1 MKARKTRLPVAM
13 MAAVVSAVITA
24 RAESFTY
31 EGRYL
36 GSDGQPVANTTKPA
50 TLKVYTSETT
60 STAAGSAQITIA
72 TDSEGYF
79 ATTADVALSG
89 ADGADTFWLG
99 VTPEGGSEI
108 RPRMRVSPAPFAIRA
123 ASARVLEVDGDLKLD
138 GTVTITT
145 LTNADKVIPN
155 TIVTSKPLSIDKAG
169 LENVRN
175 LTIGEISRA
184 NYGMTDSLSILR
196 TGNGAV
202 PNFYWDN
209 FPAEVTTK
217 EIIVENPEKDYNKG
231 RFSNKG
237 QTVVS
242 VPEDGVA
249 VIMVHTYTARQ
260 NYKFIADCQFRATLS
275 NGQATYLND
284 DIIEEGSFSR
294 GEGPIGF
301 NHYYAWTVPVVRG
314 QDLTIGLYA
323 EGFYCA
329 VKMQA
334 KIQFVYFG
342 AVK

>member
-1 MKARKTRLPVAM
+1 M

-36 GSDGQPVANTTKPA
+36 GSDGAPVVSTTKAA
-50 TLKVYTSETT
+50 TLNVYTSETT
-60 STAAGSAQITIA
+60 STVAGAAQITIA

-123 ASARVLEVDGDLKLD
+123 ATARVLEVDGDLKLD

-145 LTNADKVIPN
+145 LTNADKLIPN
-155 TIVTSKPLSIDKAG
+155 SIVTSKPLSIDKAG

-202 PNFYWDN
+202 PNFDWN
-209 FPAEVTTK
+209 HFPKQLGAGDSFDTDGYSERDFGVTETA
-217 EIIVENPEKDYNKG
+217 
-231 RFSNKG
+231 S
-237 QTVVS
+237 
-242 VPEDGVA
+242 EDGIA
-249 VIMVHTYTARQ
+249 HIMINVYMYGR
-260 NYKFIADCQFRATLS
+260 NYREKSWSLAATLS
-275 NGQATYLND
+275 NGQTTFLYDNV
-284 DIIEEGSFSR
+284 IEAGYVPYNTERGFSS
-294 GEGPIGF
+294 
-301 NHYYAWTVPVVRG
+301 HYYAWSVPVHRG
-314 QDLTIGLYA
+314 KDLSLKLKLRGRNGYFSA
-323 EGFYCA
+323 ETK
-329 VKMQA
+329 V
-334 KIQFVYFG
+334 QFVYFG
-342 AVK
+342 ANK

>member
-1 MKARKTRLPVAM
+1 MKTRKTRLPLAM

-36 GSDGQPVANTTKPA
+36 GSDGAPVVSTTKA
-50 TLKVYTSETT
+50 AALKVYTGETT

-108 RPRMRVSPAPFAIRA
+108 RPRMRVSPAPYAIRA
-123 ASARVLEVDGDLKLD
+123 ATARVLEVDGDLKLD

-145 LTNADKVIPN
+145 LANADKLIPN
-155 TIVTSKPLSIDKAG
+155 SIATSKPLSIDKAG

-175 LTIGEISRA
+175 LTIGEISRG
-184 NYGMTDSLSILR
+184 NYRMTDSLSILR

-202 PNFYWDN
+202 PDFYWHR
-209 FPAEVTTK
+209 FPADVTKSVST
-217 EIIVENPEKDYNKG
+217 NN
-231 RFSNKG
+231 SNGK
-237 QTVVS
+237 
-242 VPEDGVA
+242 EDGVTITA
-249 VIMVHTYTARQ
+249 SEDGIAIIMVRTIVQGQGYDRNQ
-260 NYKFIADCQFRATLS
+260 NWNITATLS
-275 NGQATYLND
+275 NGQTTFLDNSV
-284 DIIEEGSFSR
+284 IEDGSSDTCWMYYQHF
-294 GEGPIGF
+294 
-301 NHYYAWTVPVVRG
+301 YAWSVPVHRG
-314 QDLTIGLYA
+314 KDLTLKLKLGTDYCFVVA
-323 EGFYCA
+323 E
-329 VKMQA
+329 A

-342 AVK
+342 AAK

>member
-1 MKARKTRLPVAM
+1 MT
-13 MAAVVSAVITA
+13 AAVVSAVITA

-36 GSDGQPVANTTKPA
+36 GSDGAPVVSTTKAA
-50 TLKVYTSETT
+50 TLNVYTGETT
-60 STAAGSAQITIA
+60 STVAGSAQITIA

-123 ASARVLEVDGDLKLD
+123 ASARVLKVDGDLKLD

-145 LTNADKVIPN
+145 LTNADKLIPN
-155 TIVTSKPLSIDKAG
+155 SIVTSKPLSIDKAG

-184 NYGMTDSLSILR
+184 NYGPTDSLSMLR

-202 PNFYWDN
+202 PNFYWDR
-209 FPAEVTTK
+209 FPADVTKRVATNNRIGK
-217 EIIVENPEKDYNKG
+217 
-231 RFSNKG
+231 
-237 QTVVS
+237 
-242 VPEDGVA
+242 EDGVTITA
-249 VIMVHTYTARQ
+249 SEDGIAIIMVRTYLQGEGLDVMNQKWNIT
-260 NYKFIADCQFRATLS
+260 ATLS
-275 NGQATYLND
+275 NGQTTFLDNSV
-284 DIIEEGSFSR
+284 IEDGSYTGYMYNLHF
-294 GEGPIGF
+294 
-301 NHYYAWTVPVVRG
+301 YAWSVPVHRG
-314 QDLTIGLYA
+314 KDLTLKFKIGLNYCYVVA
-323 EGFYCA
+323 E
-329 VKMQA
+329 A

-342 AVK
+342 AAK

>member
-1 MKARKTRLPVAM
+1 MKAITKGLEAVSELGRAVAPRPPRTARGAVPTSGNGGF
-13 MAAVVSAVITA
+13 AAVIFALAVAATTLTA

-36 GSDGQPVANTTKPA
+36 GSDGQPVANTAKAA
-50 TLKVYTSETT
+50 TLMVYTGETASSPVG
-60 STAAGSAQITIA
+60 STQITIA

-99 VTPEGGSEI
+99 VTPEGGAEI
-108 RPRMRVSPAPFAIRA
+108 SPRMRVSPAPFAIRA
-123 ASARVLEVDGDLKLD
+123 ATARVLEVDGDLKLD

-145 LTNADKVIPN
+145 LANADKLIPN
-155 TIVTSKPLSIDKAG
+155 SIVTSKPLSIDKAG

-175 LTIGEISRA
+175 LTIGEISRG
-184 NYGMTDSLSILR
+184 NYRMTDSLSMLR

-249 VIMVHTYTARQ
+249 VIMVHTYSARQ
-260 NYKFIADCQFRATLS
+260 NYMFNAECQFRATLS
-275 NGQATYLND
+275 NWN
-284 DIIEEGSFSR
+284 IPSF
-294 GEGPIGF
+294 
-301 NHYYAWTVPVVRG
+301 
-314 QDLTIGLYA
+314 
-323 EGFYCA
+323 
-329 VKMQA
+329 
-334 KIQFVYFG
+334 
-342 AVK
+342 

>member
-1 MKARKTRLPVAM
+1 MRLPLAM

-36 GSDGQPVANTTKPA
+36 GSGGAPVVSTTKAA

-99 VTPEGGSEI
+99 VTPEGGAEI
-108 RPRMRVSPAPFAIRA
+108 SPRMRVSPAPFAIRA

-145 LTNADKVIPN
+145 LANADKLIPN
-155 TIVTSKPLSIDKAG
+155 SIVTTKPLSIDEVG

-175 LTIGEISRA
+175 LTIGEISRG
-184 NYGMTDSLSILR
+184 NYRMTDSLSMLR

-202 PNFYWDN
+202 PNFYWDR
-209 FPAEVTTK
+209 FPADVTKRVATNNRIGK
-217 EIIVENPEKDYNKG
+217 
-231 RFSNKG
+231 
-237 QTVVS
+237 
-242 VPEDGVA
+242 EDGVTITA
-249 VIMVHTYTARQ
+249 SEDGIAIIMVRTYLEGEGLEVMNQKWNIT
-260 NYKFIADCQFRATLS
+260 ATLS
-275 NGQATYLND
+275 NGQTTFLDNSV
-284 DIIEEGSFSR
+284 IEDGSYT
-294 GEGPIGF
+294 GF
-301 NHYYAWTVPVVRG
+301 MYSLHFYAWSVPVHRG
-314 QDLTIGLYA
+314 KDLTLKFKIGLNYCCVVA
-323 EGFYCA
+323 E
-329 VKMQA
+329 A

-342 AVK
+342 AAK